1 MSQPRPDF
9 QSVRTFRDDQ
19 DYQFILA
26 ETLRN
31 GRLNRS
37 TAGALGKKFGL
48 KNLEKT
54 RRKWLLRSIYLS
66 VWNYVCILQAQG
78 NSDAA
83 IAQDLRTCTGLP
95 YTYVLEITSISP
107 LLYNVLTCILEIV

>member
-1 MSQPRPDF
+1 MSQSRPDF

-19 DYQFILA
+19 DYQFVLA
-26 ETLRN
+26 EALRN

-37 TAGALGKKFGL
+37 TAGALRKKFGL

-78 NSDAA
+78 NSDAV
-83 IAQDLRTCTGLP
+83 IAEDLRTCTGLP

-107 LLYNVLTCILEIV
+107 LLYNVFTCTLEIV